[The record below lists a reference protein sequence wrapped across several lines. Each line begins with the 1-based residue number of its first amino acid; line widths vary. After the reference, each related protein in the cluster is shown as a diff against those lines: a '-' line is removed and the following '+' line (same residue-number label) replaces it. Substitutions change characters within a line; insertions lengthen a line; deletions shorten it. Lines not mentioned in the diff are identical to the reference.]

1 MDAAASTWHKPPPRR
16 QPTDLL
22 ARQDQASS
30 KGPITTEMATCGFW
44 DGDSVLPND
53 WPGHTCRLE
62 PSLSMYHWC
71 PTSVTKG
78 HRDYKSCAP
87 IAKCHDLYTCYKG
100 CGALKSAR
108 DALTVTWYVGGA
120 CVLRTRKWMN
130 ILGVWVWTN
139 SKNVLSQL
147 GNKPCLFCRFPDS
160 QPGNSVLRE
169 GMCFDQ

>member
-62 PSLSMYHWC
+62 PSLSMYH
-71 PTSVTKG
+71 
-78 HRDYKSCAP
+78 
-87 IAKCHDLYTCYKG
+87 
-100 CGALKSAR
+100 
-108 DALTVTWYVGGA
+108 
-120 CVLRTRKWMN
+120 
-130 ILGVWVWTN
+130 
-139 SKNVLSQL
+139 
-147 GNKPCLFCRFPDS
+147 
-160 QPGNSVLRE
+160 
-169 GMCFDQ
+169 